1 MRHFTLTVLRDDKMR
16 YFKKNKLKNSTYDY
30 LFIGTSGDIN
40 TTDIIAEIK
49 KINSDTVIL
58 FDLFLRHTYNG
69 KRFLVYSHKK
79 DEKIDINKFNIVD
92 INNIPKDILNISD
105 NFFKKN
111 LNLIDKAVMP
121 NIYKERFIHQ
131 LLATI

>member
-79 DEKIDINKFNIVD
+79 DEKIDINKFNIVN

-105 NFFKKN
+105 NFF
-111 LNLIDKAVMP
+111 
-121 NIYKERFIHQ
+121 
-131 LLATI
+131 

>member
-1 MRHFTLTVLRDDKMR
+1 MIRW
-16 YFKKNKLKNSTYDY
+16 
-30 LFIGTSGDIN
+30 DIL
-40 TTDIIAEIK
+40 K